1 MFRKLHIKLTAYMGL
16 ILVLFMGF
24 IAMGIYN
31 FTRIVFEDGTKKL
44 MQSEAVK
51 IYTYHGA
58 SFSAQTLY
66 DEKNLFFSLSPRI
79 AIMGSDKLEAS
90 YIMYDGS
97 INVICAKND
106 KNEISEMVADLA
118 ASSFNEKKDLYVVR
132 KIKGV
137 NYRIYTKY
145 FKDIEKPKVVQIYQ
159 NTLNE
164 EIIWSFLR
172 TVLFLL
178 GTSGMLLLICISY
191 VFTGKALRPVKDAWI
206 RQKEFVADASHEL
219 RTPLTVI
226 QTNLDVLLSN
236 EEETFEEN
244 EIWINNAY
252 SETRV
257 MAKLIDHL
265 LLLAKGDSNDV
276 KPDLSE
282 FSISEVVD
290 NVCAGM
296 ELVAKNKRLDFKA
309 NIEENILIRADYDK
323 IRRLVVILIDNAI
336 KYTESGMVTVRL
348 FTEKNKKIL
357 VVEDTGIG
365 ICKDDLDR
373 IFDRFYR
380 ADKARR
386 REGGSGLGLSI
397 AKWIAD
403 MHRFSLT
410 VESVVDEGSRFTL
423 RM

>member
-1 MFRKLHIKLTAYMGL
+1 MFRKLHVKLTAYMGL

-24 IAMGIYN
+24 IAVGIYN

-51 IYTYHGA
+51 IYTYQGA
-58 SFSAQTLY
+58 SFYGQSLY

-90 YIMYDGS
+90 YIMYNES

-106 KNEISEMVADLA
+106 KNEISQQLLDLA
-118 ASSFNEKKDLYVVR
+118 ESSFNEKKDFYVVR
-132 KIKGV
+132 KIKGI

-145 FKDIEKPKVVQIYQ
+145 FRDLEQPKVVQIYQ
-159 NTLNE
+159 STMNE
-164 EIIWSFLR
+164 EIIWSFLK

-178 GTSGMLLLICISY
+178 GTSGMILLICISY
-191 VFTGKALRPVKDAWI
+191 VFTGKALKPVKDAWI

-226 QTNLDVLLSN
+226 QTNLDVVLSN
-236 EEETFEEN
+236 EDGTFEEN

-265 LLLAKGDSNDV
+265 LLLAKGDSNDT
-276 KPDLSE
+276 KPDFSE
-282 FSISEVVD
+282 VSISEIVD

-309 NIEENILIRADYDK
+309 SIEENILIRADYDK

-365 ICKDDLDR
+365 ISKDDLDR